1 MSSFSK
7 YLEQSLN
14 ALEDDMADIDSF
26 EPIVAAPAA
35 SKANKSTTS
44 TTTTTTTTRQQ
55 KDVANLNQQLLALGC
70 RPLFDTAALSDEL
83 LTCVGELILV
93 AKHAQQQQQQHGSSL
108 SEGGEA
114 ELRALRLDK
123 KSLGASVKQLTA
135 QLDAE
140 RITGK
145 NREKSAA
152 STLERLAAERDE
164 AVRQNALLKSRE
176 EQWTRELKRRDLETA
191 QLRERL
197 RKLLDGVA
205 ASSESTTSHADIV
218 GDVRHTPM
226 KQRAADQLLSGASVA
241 LQRQLAEAQ
250 VEVLALKGERTA
262 LREELRELR
271 MNK

>member
-14 ALEDDMADIDSF
+14 ALEDDMADIDAF
-26 EPIVAAPAA
+26 EPVVVAPAA
-35 SKANKSTTS
+35 ANKKSSLSSLSSSSSTAH
-44 TTTTTTTTRQQ
+44 RQ

-70 RPLFDTAALSDEL
+70 RPLFETATLSDEL

-93 AKHAQQQQQQHGSSL
+93 AKHAQQQQQQLGAGL
-108 SEGGEA
+108 GEGGEA

-123 KSLGASVKQLTA
+123 KSLSASVKQLTA
-135 QLDAE
+135 QLEAE
-140 RITGK
+140 RVTSK

-152 STLERLAAERDE
+152 TTLERLAGERDE

-226 KQRAADQLLSGASVA
+226 KQRAADQLLTGASVA

-250 VEVLALKGERTA
+250 VEVMALKGERSA
-262 LREELRELR
+262 LREELRDLR
-271 MNK
+271 LNK